1 MLISVVHVG
10 KFPVNQRFPRK
21 QSPSQHSEAS
31 TRFPPTALPRPI
43 VPAQLNYPVGF

>member
-31 TRFPPTALPRPI
+31 TRFPPTAT
-43 VPAQLNYPVGF
+43 AQLNYPVGF